1 MRKLTRR
8 SYNRKLIVFGLVLLM
23 AIGMISTGFAAWVMS
38 SVNNADADAGVTV
51 GTISDASM
59 TVTVDQWR
67 KEGEDT
73 TEKWYGDILS
83 FDARNGDNVGRI
95 RADGTDADEQLTMTI
110 SGKVTNVAA
119 LGQLTLT
126 IKLPESLAD
135 AIEAEYIA
143 IDTDGETTASYSAGT
158 LTVTKNDLNYT
169 EVDDNT
175 NATFSYTLTFE
186 WGEFF
191 GGMNPSDFYDDAVA
205 TRDGVTGASITDE
218 NMKDEMYAFRAL
230 ITDSSDNDPYTG
242 TIDIIVAATT
252 N

>member
-59 TVTVDQWR
+59 DVTIDQWD
-67 KEGEDT
+67 EEAEEWT
-73 TEKWYGDILS
+73 GDILS
-83 FDARNGDNVGRI
+83 FDAESDDDEGRI
-95 RADGTDADEQLTMTI
+95 RADADAKNQLTMTI

-126 IKLPESLAD
+126 IKLPESLAA

-143 IDTDGETTASYSAGT
+143 IDDSDASYSAGT
-158 LTVTKNDLNYT
+158 LTVTKESLNYT
-169 EVDDNT
+169 LVDDNA

-191 GGMNPSDFYDDAVA
+191 GGMNPCEFYDSTVA

-218 NMKDEMYAFRAL
+218 NMKTEMDLFRKT
-230 ITDSSDNDPYTG
+230 ITGDATNATYTG
-242 TIDIIVAATT
+242 TIDITVAATT

>member
-59 TVTVDQWR
+59 TVTIDQWR

-73 TEKWYGDILS
+73 TEKWYGDVLS
-83 FDARNGDNVGRI
+83 FDARNGDNEGRI

-126 IKLPESLAD
+126 VKLPDSLAA
-135 AIEAEYIA
+135 AIEAGYIA
-143 IDTDGETTASYSAGT
+143 LDDAGYSAGT
-158 LTVTKNDLNYT
+158 LTVTKESLNYT
-169 EVDDNT
+169 LVDDNA

-186 WGEFF
+186 WGELF
-191 GGMNPSDFYDDAVA
+191 GGMNPCDFYDDAVA

-218 NMKDEMYAFRAL
+218 NMKTEMNAFRAL
-230 ITDSSDNDPYTG
+230 ITGSSENDPYTG
-242 TIDIIVAATT
+242 TIDITVAATT

>member
-59 TVTVDQWR
+59 TVTIDQWK
-67 KEGEDT
+67 KEDGDS
-73 TEKWYGDILS
+73 TEKWYGDVLS
-83 FDARNGDNVGRI
+83 FDAKNGDNVGRI

-126 IKLPESLAD
+126 IKLPDSLAA
-135 AIEAEYIA
+135 AIEAKYIA
-143 IDTDGETTASYSAGT
+143 LDDTNASYSAGT
-158 LTVTKNDLNYT
+158 LTVTKDSLNYT
-169 EVDDNT
+169 LVDDSA

-191 GGMNPSDFYDDAVA
+191 GGMNPCEFYDSTVA

-218 NMKDEMYAFRAL
+218 NMKTEMNAFRAA
-230 ITDSSDNDPYTG
+230 ITGSSENDPYTG
-242 TIDIIVAATT
+242 TIDITVAATT

>member
-38 SVNNADADAGVTV
+38 SVNNANADANVTV

-59 TVTVDQWR
+59 TVTIDQWD
-67 KEGEDT
+67 EEAGEWT
-73 TEKWYGDILS
+73 GDVLS
-83 FDARNGDNVGRI
+83 FDARKGDNEGRI

-126 IKLPESLAD
+126 VKLPDSLAA
-135 AIEAEYIA
+135 AIEAKYIA
-143 IDTDGETTASYSAGT
+143 IDDSDASYSAGT
-158 LTVTKNDLNYT
+158 LTVTKESLNYT
-169 EVDDNT
+169 LVDDNA

-191 GGMNPSDFYDDAVA
+191 GGMNPCDFYDSTVA

-218 NMKDEMYAFRAL
+218 NMKTEMDLFRKT
-230 ITDSSDNDPYTG
+230 ITGDATNATYTG
-242 TIDIIVAATT
+242 TIDITVAATT